1 MIVAKIEKGL
11 GNQLFMYANARAL
24 ALSNKTSLALE
35 ISYFL
40 SKKRVKF
47 GPQKEKFW
55 INKYKI
61 NFDKLIFDNYV
72 KNKKHLE
79 DIIPFVKECKNPPN
93 LNQMFLHGYWQN
105 ENYFKHIKEI
115 LLKEFTLKKSIT
127 DINLN
132 KIQSYTNSVSITIR
146 RGDFLCLKDRPTLNE
161 NYYCEAA
168 NLILKTEKD
177 CHFFL
182 FSDDDQWVE
191 KVLMNKSPF
200 VNRSTQIKRSICLH
214 DLELSKSCKH
224 HIIAN
229 STFSWWSAW
238 LSSNENKIVINP
250 KYWDNAKK
258 SIAPPNW
265 IALENEIKEKI

>member
-11 GNQLFMYANARAL
+11 GNQLFMYANARAY

-40 SKKRVKF
+40 SKNRVKF

-55 INKYKI
+55 INKYNI
-61 NFDKLIFDNYV
+61 NFDKLIFDNYI
-72 KNKKHLE
+72 KNRRHLE
-79 DIIPFVKECKNPPN
+79 DIIPFVREHTNPPK
-93 LNQMFLHGYWQN
+93 LNHVFLNGYWQK
-105 ENYFKHIKEI
+105 EIYFKDIKEK
-115 LLKEFTLKKSIT
+115 LLKELTLKKPIT
-127 DINLN
+127 DVNLN
-132 KIQSYTNSVSITIR
+132 KIHSYSNSVSVTVR
-146 RGDFLCLKDRPTLNE
+146 RGDFLNLKDRPVLNE

-200 VNRSTQIKRSICLH
+200 ANRCTQIKRKICYH

-224 HIIAN
+224 HIVAN

-238 LSSNENKIVINP
+238 LSPDENKIIINP
-250 KYWDNAKK
+250 KYWDNAKR
-258 SIAPPNW
+258 SIAPPDW
-265 IALENEIKEKI
+265 ITLENYVNII